1 MQQVLIVCSKAA
13 DTTSV
18 LQAVSELVESR
29 LSAEAVQASGR
40 LIKHQ
45 KEVNAIQLVLDD
57 IDLGFDTKGEHISCV
72 KNWHHF

>member
-1 MQQVLIVCSKAA
+1 MQQVLSVCSKAA

-40 LIKHQ
+40 HTKHQ
-45 KEVNAIQLVLDD
+45 KEVNAIQLVLDN
-57 IDLGFDTKGEHISCV
+57 IDLGFDTKGEHILCV